1 MHIVFVSREYVPT
14 FRGGGIA
21 SYIKETAIGLVK
33 KGHRVTVICAS
44 DDTNEESE
52 YMDDG
57 VSVIRLSG
65 GDFVVS
71 EKNINP
77 VSENFAACIDF
88 ILIEKRY

>member
-52 YMDDG
+52 YMDD
-57 VSVIRLSG
+57 VVFLVVILLCLK
-65 GDFVVS
+65 
-71 EKNINP
+71 KNINP

>member
-65 GDFVVS
+65 GDFVVL
-71 EKNINP
+71 NP